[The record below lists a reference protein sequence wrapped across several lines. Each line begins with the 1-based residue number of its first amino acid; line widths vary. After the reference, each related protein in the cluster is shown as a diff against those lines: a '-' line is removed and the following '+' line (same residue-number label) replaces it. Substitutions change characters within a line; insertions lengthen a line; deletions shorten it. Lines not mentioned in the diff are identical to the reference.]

1 MVKSAENSLLDPAH
15 LKGIEDYSLLA
26 RVVVDGAMP
35 GIHRSLRQGRGNEF
49 FQYRPYERG
58 EDMKVVDWKVY
69 AKRDELVAKTFQE
82 DTNFTLY
89 LVIDASASMGYQGK
103 RASSSK
109 LRYAK
114 MLAACFAYLAH
125 RQGDRFGLFAYSDE
139 VQQWIRPLSGSGHL
153 NRVLVSLDSLEAKGE
168 NDHEKAWDKL
178 ASGLPG
184 RSMVVFLSD
193 FLEAEDTL
201 SERLRF
207 SLSARYECLCMQILD
222 PDEVDLPHE
231 EAVRF
236 TEMEGVR
243 EISSAPPAIR
253 KKYQEDMGAFIEDL
267 RGKLAS
273 VSAEFESLR
282 SDQELGH
289 ALRRFLGM
297 RNRKV

>member
-168 NDHEKAWDKL
+168 NDHENAWDKL

-236 TEMEGVR
+236 AEMEGIR

>member
-1 MVKSAENSLLDPAH
+1 MENSLLDPAY

-26 RVVVDGAMP
+26 RVVVDGAMS

-58 EDMKVVDWKVY
+58 EDMKMVDWKVF
-69 AKRDELVAKTFQE
+69 AKRDELVSKTFQE
-82 DTNFTLY
+82 DTNFTVY
-89 LVIDASASMGYQGK
+89 LVVDASASMGYEGK
-103 RASSSK
+103 RASCSK

-114 MLAACFAYLAH
+114 MLAACFAYLSQ

-139 VQQWIRPLSGSGHL
+139 VQQWIRPRSGSGHL
-153 NRVLVSLDSLEAKGE
+153 NRLLVSLGSLEAKGR
-168 NDHEKAWDKL
+168 NDHEQAWGKF
-178 ASGLPG
+178 ANSLPG
-184 RSMVVFLSD
+184 RSMVVFISD

-207 SLSARYECLCMQILD
+207 ALSSHYECLCLQVLD
-222 PDEVDLPHE
+222 PEEMDLPDA
-231 EAVRF
+231 EAIRF
-236 TEMEGVR
+236 AEMEGDR

-253 KKYQEDMGAFIEDL
+253 EKYLNDMNAFVEDL

-273 VSAEFESLR
+273 VSAEFETLR

-289 ALRRFLGM
+289 ALRRFLGL
-297 RNRKV
+297 RNRKA